1 MQMKSFL
8 LTAARRIYHRLPM
21 SQVMKWR
28 LRERLRPLLVYLQGS
43 EGILGLAKA
52 VESVVVFGPAA
63 SAGGRSIEREGAL
76 ASMLLRIEAHSRAH
90 GAARYWM
97 ALPFMST
104 GGAQSVALNFCR
116 AIRALRPDESVVL
129 LVTDR
134 HLGEADMAIPDGVQ
148 VLVFDDFLRTD
159 RSYATKQ
166 ALLMDLVVATRPSVF
181 HNVNSEVAWHLI
193 LEEGQKLRRFTRLFA
208 SIFAFQFLPETRQ
221 KVGYAASFL
230 ERGLP
235 HLTGLVTDNRRFVV
249 DVTAEYGLP
258 PAEAAKLHVV
268 YQPCRLDE
276 GSGRAA
282 PGLDAGGN
290 RRLKVLWAGR
300 LDAEKRVDLFL
311 QVVRACDFADFF
323 VFGKVVLENN
333 AALPQLPNLHYAGGF
348 SSPLEWLDRGPY
360 DAFLF
365 TSRWEGMPNILI
377 EAGSLGLAVV
387 APTVGGVG
395 ELIREDTGYP
405 LPEAPSVGH
414 YLQALLEIRVDP
426 AGASRRADALRELV
440 ESRHSWSAFVTAF
453 AAIADYFPLQPLHA
467 ERQAARG
474 DASSGVPLVSVVV
487 PCFNQGQYLP
497 QSVSSALQAC
507 RDWPLEIIVV
517 DDGSTDVRMA
527 RWLDETKALAPD
539 VVRIHR
545 QANGGLSSAR
555 NAGVSMS
562 RGEFVQFLD
571 ADDLLA
577 PCKIDVQVAQ
587 LRLQDGADVSVCNF
601 LLSDATVSYFSK
613 PEEAIARFDLS
624 VEDFLYRW
632 ERGFAIPIHC
642 GLFRRDVLSL
652 DGPFDTA
659 ARAKED
665 WIFWTELALG
675 GARFVYVH
683 GHWAIYRQHEASMR
697 RSYMNMGRAWL
708 KAGLHL
714 DAKVRAQHPM
724 FFESVVAWFEQ
735 CYRGSD
741 DYRREV
747 GLLQEQQARKSP
759 AAVVDP
765 TVRAEPGA
773 PADAGEIL
781 ERLKFLSASAAPFLS
796 VVVPIYGHYGY
807 LRECL
812 LSLAEQ
818 GDVAFEVIC
827 IDDASTD
834 LRIPNLLEQLRGRLP
849 GLSVQILQR
858 NIGISAVQNHA
869 VQMARGAYIA
879 FLDCDDA
886 LEPRALQ
893 TVAHALKADPGIDY
907 LFTSRKDVDE
917 SGSAVR
923 TAVYGGYETIAF
935 SSQERIR
942 ADLLDGMVASH
953 LKVIRWSVYEEVGG
967 SDDRY
972 SGVQDWE
979 LALKIAERHRLYYL
993 NEPLYRHRVHG
1004 GSVTRSDGMAQ
1015 MRKTN
1020 QVRRHFTKLRYPRM
1034 SAEQGGGSP
1043 VVFAQADFPIALDAF
1058 KRAWEQGRTC
1068 CVDMDGPLHL
1078 SSVNFLRE
1086 FNSYVDQIR
1095 WKDPAVPIA
1104 LYGYL
1109 HADLELVDPRDQF
1122 GRAHMAR

>member
-1 MQMKSFL
+1 MKSFL

-28 LRERLRPLLVYLQGS
+28 LRERLRPLLIFLQGS
-43 EGILGLAKA
+43 EGLLGLAKA
-52 VESVVVFGPAA
+52 FESVVVSRPSV

-76 ASMLLRIEAHSRAH
+76 ASMLLKIEVHSQTY
-90 GAARYWM
+90 GAARSWM
-97 ALPFMST
+97 ALPFLST

-116 AIRALRPDESVVL
+116 AIRSLRPNESVVL

-134 HLGEADMAIPDGVQ
+134 HLGEADMAIPDGV
-148 VLVFDDFLRTD
+148 LILIFDDFLPAD
-159 RSYATKQ
+159 RSYVTKQ
-166 ALLMDLVVATRPSVF
+166 ALLMDLVVATRPSLF

-193 LEEGQKLRRFTRLFA
+193 LEQGQKLRSFTRLFA
-208 SIFAFQFLPETRQ
+208 SIFAFQYLPQTRQ

-235 HLTGLVTDNRRFVV
+235 HLTGLLTDNRRFVA
-249 DVTAEYGLP
+249 DAITEYGLP

-268 YQPCRLDE
+268 YQPCRLDG
-276 GSGRAA
+276 GSWRAA
-282 PGLDAGGN
+282 PRPEAMVD

-323 VFGKVVLENN
+323 VFGKVVLEDG
-333 AALPQLPNLHYAGGF
+333 AALPELPNLHYSGPF
-348 SSPLEWLDRGPY
+348 SSPLEWLGQGPY

-365 TSRWEGMPNILI
+365 TSRWEGMPNTLI

-395 ELIREDTGYP
+395 ELIRKDTGYP
-405 LPEAPSVGH
+405 LPEAPTADH
-414 YLQALLEIRVDP
+414 YLQMLRAIQADP
-426 AGASRRADALRELV
+426 AEASRRADALRDLV
-440 ESRHSWSAFVTAF
+440 ESRHSWGAFVAAF
-453 AAIADYFPLQPLHA
+453 ASIDDYFPREPLPA
-467 ERQAARG
+467 VRPADAGCASVG
-474 DASSGVPLVSVVV
+474 DPLVSVVV
-487 PCFNQGQYLP
+487 PCFNQGQYLL
-497 QSVSSALQAC
+497 QSVLSALQAC

-517 DDGSTDVRMA
+517 DDGSTDGRMA
-527 RWLDETKALAPD
+527 RWLDEAKALAPD

-545 QANGGLSSAR
+545 QTNAGLSAAR

-562 RGEFVQFLD
+562 RGEYVQFLD

-587 LRLQDGADVSVCNF
+587 LRLQANADVSVCNF

-642 GLFRRDVLSL
+642 GLFRRDVLSH

-665 WIFWTELALG
+665 WIFWSELALG
-675 GARFVYVH
+675 GARFAYVH

-708 KAGLHL
+708 RAGLHL
-714 DAKVRAQHPM
+714 DAKVRAEHPM
-724 FFESVVAWFEQ
+724 FFESVMSWFEQ
-735 CYRGSD
+735 CYRASD
-741 DYRREV
+741 EYRREV
-747 GLLQEQQARKSP
+747 ALLQEQRTRKSLTAIVNVSERP
-759 AAVVDP
+759 
-765 TVRAEPGA
+765 ESGA

-781 ERLKFLSASAAPFLS
+781 ERLDFLSASATPFLT

-818 GDVAFEVIC
+818 GDVTFEIIC

-834 LRIPNLLEQLRGRLP
+834 PRVPQLLEQLRGRLP
-849 GLSVQILQR
+849 GLSVQILEH
-858 NIGISAVQNHA
+858 NVGISAVQNRA
-869 VQMARGAYIA
+869 VQVAQGTYIA

-893 TVAHALKADPGIDY
+893 TVAQVLATDPAIDY
-907 LFTSRKDVDE
+907 LFTARTDVDE

-923 TAVYGGYETIAF
+923 TAVYGGYENITF

-942 ADLLDGMVASH
+942 DDLLDGMVASH
-953 LKVIRWSVYEEVGG
+953 LKVIRRSVYEEVGG

-979 LALKIAERHRLYYL
+979 LALKIAERHRLHYL
-993 NEPLYRHRVHG
+993 NEPLYRHRVHRH
-1004 GSVTRSDGMAQ
+1004 SVTRSDGMAQ

-1020 QVRRHFTKLRYPRM
+1020 QVRRHFTKLRYPRQQ
-1034 SAEQGGGSP
+1034 AAQNIGSP
-1043 VVFAQADFPIALDAF
+1043 IVFAQTDFPIALDAF
-1058 KRAWEQGRTC
+1058 KRVWEQGRIC
-1068 CVDMDGPLHL
+1068 CVDMAGPLHL

-1095 WKDPAVPIA
+1095 WEDPAVPIA

-1109 HADLELVDPRDQF
+1109 HADLELVDPRGQL
-1122 GRAHMAR
+1122 GRAHIAR